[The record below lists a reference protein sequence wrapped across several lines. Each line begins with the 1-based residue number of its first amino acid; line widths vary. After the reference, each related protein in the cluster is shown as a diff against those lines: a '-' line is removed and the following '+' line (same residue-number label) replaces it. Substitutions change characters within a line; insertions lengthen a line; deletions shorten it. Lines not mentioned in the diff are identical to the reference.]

1 MLCVPDD
8 PAVRN
13 LFPQAKPMQTQP
25 LLMVPHGL
33 TETFL
38 LRKLGYQIPS
48 PILTHYDWPG
58 MNKPFEVQRK
68 TCALLTMNPRAYV
81 LNSMGTGKTKSALW
95 AWDYLRSNQACGKLL
110 VVAPLSTLTFVWARE
125 LFSTLPHRKYK
136 VLHGTADKRRELL
149 ADPDAEIYIV
159 NHDGLKVIAADILA
173 CPDIDAMVLDELAV
187 FRNVS
192 DRSKITRK
200 VADKMKWVWGMSGSP
215 MPNKPTDVWMQC
227 KVVTP
232 DTVPKYFGRF
242 REELMIKINQF
253 KYAPKDDAVERAYAV
268 MQPAV
273 RYTLDDVLE
282 LPECVERTI
291 DVELG
296 TKQARVYKDI
306 AEKCYAA
313 VQNGEITAVNA
324 GAAVSKLL
332 QVSGGWVYTADG
344 RTVELDNEKRIGALV
359 DNILSADHKVLV
371 FVPFKHAL
379 AGISEALKKENIDHE
394 IMSGDTSA
402 NRRNEIFNL
411 FQNTNKWK
419 VLAAHPECLC
429 HGVTL
434 TVADTVIWF
443 SPINDLE
450 IYEQACARIRRVGQ
464 KNKQLILHLQGT
476 AIERKTYRNLQQK
489 QKWQDK
495 LLDLFETSNQE
506 H

>member
-1 MLCVPDD
+1 ML
-8 PAVRN
+8 
-13 LFPQAKPMQTQP
+13 K
-25 LLMVPHGL
+25 
-33 TETFL
+33 
-38 LRKLGYQIPS
+38 
-48 PILTHYDWPG
+48 
-58 MNKPFEVQRK
+58 
-68 TCALLTMNPRAYV
+68 
-81 LNSMGTGKTKSALW
+81 
-95 AWDYLRSNQACGKLL
+95 
-110 VVAPLSTLTFVWARE
+110 
-125 LFSTLPHRKYK
+125 
-136 VLHGTADKRRELL
+136 
-149 ADPDAEIYIV
+149 
-159 NHDGLKVIAADILA
+159 
-173 CPDIDAMVLDELAV
+173 ID
-187 FRNVS
+187 
-192 DRSKITRK
+192 
-200 VADKMKWVWGMSGSP
+200 
-215 MPNKPTDVWMQC
+215 
-227 KVVTP
+227 
-232 DTVPKYFGRF
+232 
-242 REELMIKINQF
+242 QF
-253 KYAPKDDAVERAYAV
+253 KYVPKDDAVDRAYAV

-273 RYTLDDVLE
+273 RFSLDDILE
-282 LPECVERTI
+282 LPECIERTI

-344 RTVELDNEKRIGALV
+344 RTVELDNSKRIEALV
-359 DNILSADHKVLV
+359 DSILSADHKVLV
-371 FVPFKHAL
+371 FVPYKHAL
-379 AGISEALKKENIDHE
+379 AGISKALTKEGIDHE
-394 IMSGDTSA
+394 VMSGDTTP

-476 AIERKTYRNLQQK
+476 PIERKTYRALQQK
-489 QKWQDK
+489 QKLQDK
-495 LLDLFETSNQE
+495 LLDLFETSNVE